1 MKTLIFSLANLIII
15 FFSINPTT
23 ARHTITFRSKNL
35 SSIFFCAPTPKKKKK
50 ITSVSDAGVT
60 ETLIHDTNLPAN
72 VSIVGITIDKIN
84 HRIIAV
90 PIIVHINVSF
100 YPFLTDDA
108 TTVLPFAYDVAVDFN
123 GNAFVT
129 NSAGKFI
136 WKVNDK
142 GESSI
147 FSTTD
152 AFKKTTL
159 DGFAGRAKLVLLN
172 KNLTDAVGIAVRDN
186 GYVVVVSHQT
196 AWLLKSDSWAE
207 GVVYDET
214 ALDWKCGGGQIRI
227 WDGKKKI
234 KKRKFG
240 YMFWLVLDLLFMFWR
255 FQMRHL
261 AKNMSKT
268 A

>member
-35 SSIFFCAPTPKKKKK
+35 SSIVWNQSAQYFLVSSLPPPTQKKKKK

-90 PIIVHINVSF
+90 PIIVHINMF
-100 YPFLTDDA
+100 
-108 TTVLPFAYDVAVDFN
+108 
-123 GNAFVT
+123 
-129 NSAGKFI
+129 
-136 WKVNDK
+136 KV
-142 GESSI
+142 
-147 FSTTD
+147 
-152 AFKKTTL
+152 

-214 ALDWKCGGGQIRI
+214 ALDWKCGGGKIRI